1 MALAQAFLRQLVD
14 EYNAQAEYRAMPVKF
29 PSRDL
34 ENKWVQMVWLETATY
49 RAATEVYAA
58 GRLGASNKPA
68 RAVRSQLRALMAE

>member
-1 MALAQAFLRQLVD
+1 MGLAQAFLRQLID
-14 EYNAQAEYRAMPVKF
+14 EHNAQAEYLAVPVKF

-58 GRLGASNKPA
+58 GRLGVSNKPA
-68 RAVRSQLRALMAE
+68 RTVRSQLRALMTD